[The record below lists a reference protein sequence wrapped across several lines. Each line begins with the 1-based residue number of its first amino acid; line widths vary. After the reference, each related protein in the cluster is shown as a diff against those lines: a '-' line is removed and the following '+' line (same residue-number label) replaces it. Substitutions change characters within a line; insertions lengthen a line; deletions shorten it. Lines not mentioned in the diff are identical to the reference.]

1 VKKENKKSDFDI
13 FKDECKK
20 WIKFFGLT
28 EWEIDYAFVK
38 DDEKIDA
45 WVTFDEI
52 NGMLAIIC
60 MNATWKER
68 DEHFY
73 SIENIKKTAFHEVC
87 EVLMAKMVRI
97 ASARYGVVE
106 DEITL
111 AKHELIR
118 RLENT
123 IYKELKNV

>member
-1 VKKENKKSDFDI
+1 VKKEPKTDFEI
-13 FKDECKK
+13 FKNECRK

-52 NGMLAIIC
+52 NGMLAVIC
-60 MNATWKER
+60 MNALWKER
-68 DEHFY
+68 DETFY
-73 SIENIKKTAFHEVC
+73 TLDNVKKAAFHEVC
-87 EVLMAKMVRI
+87 EVLIAKIIRL
-97 ASARYGVVE
+97 ASARYCVSE
-106 DEITL
+106 DELTL

-123 IYKELKNV
+123 LYKEVIK

>member
-1 VKKENKKSDFDI
+1 MKKEKKSDFDI
-13 FKDECKK
+13 FKAECEK

-45 WVTFDEI
+45 WVSFDEI

-60 MNATWKER
+60 MNSTWKER
-68 DEHFY
+68 DKNFY
-73 SIENIKKTAFHEVC
+73 NIENIKKTAFHEVC
-87 EVLMAKMVRI
+87 EVFMAKLVRL
-97 ASARYGVVE
+97 ASARYCVAE

-111 AKHELIR
+111 AKHEIIR

-123 IYKELKNV
+123 FYKEFKNV